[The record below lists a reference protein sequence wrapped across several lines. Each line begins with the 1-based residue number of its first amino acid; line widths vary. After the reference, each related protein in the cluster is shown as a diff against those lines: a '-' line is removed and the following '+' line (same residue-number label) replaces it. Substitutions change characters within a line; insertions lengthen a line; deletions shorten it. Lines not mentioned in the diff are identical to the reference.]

1 MISNAR
7 QKLIQLEEDTRAAE
21 LRPAPNREPA
31 PPSGPIQ
38 NDLFIAPVPSEVEQR
53 LATVEPDELSPRA
66 ALELLYELKRLAR

>member
-38 NDLFIAPVPSEVEQR
+38 NDLFIGSGTLR
-53 LATVEPDELSPRA
+53 GGA
-66 ALELLYELKRLAR
+66 AVGDGGTG